1 MKKLL
6 WVLILLLLPLTA
18 LAEDAESRRDGA
30 FFYQIADG
38 EAILTGCDWDAMQA
52 DSLYMFAE
60 PPVSLEIPAT
70 LGGYPVTSIG
80 GGVFCS
86 LDGCPVDAPFEVV
99 LPEGLRTLD
108 AYTFTECF
116 YATKITL
123 PASLEI
129 IPEGCFDRVPA
140 EIDFPNGNPR
150 YSCENGFLI
159 NNTTQ
164 TLLYTA
170 PSSHG
175 IALPA
180 VRRLG
185 DWSLSNYYLWYD
197 DYDPVL
203 PDTLESVGSYVFYD
217 CGVTRVTFPDGITEL
232 SPFTFSCTALQEV
245 HLPASL
251 REIPDYC
258 FWDCHLTALTI
269 PDGVTRIGAH
279 AVDWFTGEIIGAVT
293 LPASVEFVGYRAF
306 PDECDVTALNPQ
318 VHFETATEY
327 AERIPEYD
335 WYGDEAAD
343 VLYSDGLFDYEL
355 SSRGAVLLDCSR
367 FLNQPEV
374 PDVLEIPAELGGYP
388 VTSIGGWVF
397 CSLDG
402 CPLDAPFEIVLPEG
416 LRALDAD
423 TFSDC
428 FYAANVTLPASLE
441 IIPEGCFGRIPAEI
455 DFPNGNPRYSCENGF
470 LIDNTTQTLLYT
482 APSSHGTALPAVRRL
497 GDWSLANWLWY
508 DDDDPV
514 LPDTLESVGSHIFYD
529 CCVTRVT
536 FPDGVTEL
544 SPYTFH
550 STDLQEVHLPAS
562 LREIP
567 DFCFWNCQLTA
578 LTIPD
583 GVTHIGAQAFNGFTG
598 EIIQAVT
605 LPASVEFVGYRAFP
619 DECDVTALNPQ
630 VHFETATEYAER
642 IPEYDWYGDEAADV
656 LYSDGLFDYELSS
669 RGAVLLDCSRF
680 FNQPEVPDV
689 LEIPSELGGTP
700 VVAIAANALNTSES
714 CADSLL
720 FGIVLPEGVQR
731 VEADAFQCCHA
742 ATQISFPS
750 TLTMLAEGSFFHV
763 YAEIDFPNGNPRYS
777 CENGFLIDRDTQT
790 LLYAAPSSQGQP
802 IPAVRR
808 LGDSALDNW
817 KPAGNE
823 IRLPDTLESI
833 GPYALD
839 GQYTGD
845 FSPLAALILPDGV
858 RELSDCSIYGCWEIQ
873 LLRFPATLTEIPA
886 YCVANCGLGA
896 VEIPEGVTRIGE
908 FAFYYYDWEQT
919 ELSAVTLPASV
930 EFVGFRAFPD
940 ECEITALNP
949 DTHFETEEEI
959 NQRNPDWAYR
969 IP

>member
-18 LAEDAESRRDGA
+18 WAEDAEIHRDGA

-70 LGGYPVTSIG
+70 LGGYPVTAIG
-80 GGVFCS
+80 GWLFSS
-86 LDGCPVDAPFEVV
+86 LDVCPVDAPFEVV
-99 LPEGLRTLD
+99 FPEGLRALD
-108 AYTFTECF
+108 ADTFAECF
-116 YATKITL
+116 YAVKVTL
-123 PASLEI
+123 PATLEI
-129 IPEGCFDRVPA
+129 IPEGCFDQISA
-140 EIDFPNGNPR
+140 EIEFPNGNPR

-159 NNTTQ
+159 DNTTQ

-175 IALPA
+175 NPLPA

-185 DWSLSNYYLWYD
+185 DCSLMNWLWD
-197 DYDPVL
+197 DDDDPVL
-203 PDTLESVGSYVFYD
+203 PDTLESVGSYIFYD

-232 SPFTFSCTALQEV
+232 SPYTFYCTDLQEV

-258 FWDCHLTALTI
+258 FWNCQLIALTI

-318 VHFETATEY
+318 VHFETVAEY
-327 AERIPEYD
+327 A
-335 WYGDEAAD
+335 
-343 VLYSDGLFDYEL
+343 LYSDGLFDYEL
-355 SSRGAVLLDCSR
+355 SSRGAVLL
-367 FLNQPEV
+367 
-374 PDVLEIPAELGGYP
+374 G
-388 VTSIGGWVF
+388 
-397 CSLDG
+397 
-402 CPLDAPFEIVLPEG
+402 
-416 LRALDAD
+416 
-423 TFSDC
+423 
-428 FYAANVTLPASLE
+428 
-441 IIPEGCFGRIPAEI
+441 
-455 DFPNGNPRYSCENGF
+455 
-470 LIDNTTQTLLYT
+470 
-482 APSSHGTALPAVRRL
+482 
-497 GDWSLANWLWY
+497 
-508 DDDDPV
+508 
-514 LPDTLESVGSHIFYD
+514 
-529 CCVTRVT
+529 
-536 FPDGVTEL
+536 
-544 SPYTFH
+544 
-550 STDLQEVHLPAS
+550 
-562 LREIP
+562 
-567 DFCFWNCQLTA
+567 
-578 LTIPD
+578 
-583 GVTHIGAQAFNGFTG
+583 
-598 EIIQAVT
+598 
-605 LPASVEFVGYRAFP
+605 
-619 DECDVTALNPQ
+619 
-630 VHFETATEYAER
+630 
-642 IPEYDWYGDEAADV
+642 
-656 LYSDGLFDYELSS
+656 
-669 RGAVLLDCSRF
+669 CSRF

-689 LEIPSELGGTP
+689 LEIPAKLGGYP
-700 VVAIAANALNTSES
+700 VVGLGAYALCTYDF
-714 CADSLL
+714 ADVRDFSI
-720 FGIVLPEGVQR
+720 IVPEGVR
-731 VEADAFQCCHA
+731 FMTSDAFLCCHA
-742 ATQISFPS
+742 ATRISFPS
-750 TLTMLAEGSFFHV
+750 TLDDLPENSFYQV
-763 YAEIDFPNGNPRYS
+763 SAEIDFPNGNPRYS

-833 GPYALD
+833 GPYALY
-839 GQYTGD
+839 GQYTDD
-845 FSPLAALILPDGV
+845 FSPLAALILPDGI
-858 RELSDCSIYGCWEIQ
+858 RELSECSIYAGREIQ

>member
-80 GGVFCS
+80 GWVFCS

-99 LPEGLRTLD
+99 LPEGLRALD
-108 AYTFTECF
+108 ADTFADCF
-116 YATKITL
+116 YAANVTL
-123 PASLEI
+123 PATLEI
-129 IPEGCFDRVPA
+129 IPEDCFDRISA

-159 NNTTQ
+159 DNTTQ

-175 IALPA
+175 NPLPA

-185 DWSLSNYYLWYD
+185 DCSLANWLWD
-197 DYDPVL
+197 DDDDPVL
-203 PDTLESVGSYVFYD
+203 PDTLESVGSYIFYD

-232 SPFTFSCTALQEV
+232 SPYTFYCTDLQEV

-258 FWDCHLTALTI
+258 FWNCQLIALTI

-335 WYGDEAAD
+335 WYGGEAAD

-355 SSRGAVLLDCSR
+355 SSRGAVLLGCSR

-388 VTSIGGWVF
+388 VVGLGAYALCTYDFAGGRDFSI
-397 CSLDG
+397 
-402 CPLDAPFEIVLPEG
+402 IV
-416 LRALDAD
+416 
-423 TFSDC
+423 
-428 FYAANVTLPASLE
+428 
-441 IIPEGCFGRIPAEI
+441 
-455 DFPNGNPRYSCENGF
+455 
-470 LIDNTTQTLLYT
+470 
-482 APSSHGTALPAVRRL
+482 
-497 GDWSLANWLWY
+497 
-508 DDDDPV
+508 
-514 LPDTLESVGSHIFYD
+514 
-529 CCVTRVT
+529 
-536 FPDGVTEL
+536 
-544 SPYTFH
+544 
-550 STDLQEVHLPAS
+550 
-562 LREIP
+562 
-567 DFCFWNCQLTA
+567 
-578 LTIPD
+578 
-583 GVTHIGAQAFNGFTG
+583 
-598 EIIQAVT
+598 
-605 LPASVEFVGYRAFP
+605 
-619 DECDVTALNPQ
+619 
-630 VHFETATEYAER
+630 
-642 IPEYDWYGDEAADV
+642 
-656 LYSDGLFDYELSS
+656 
-669 RGAVLLDCSRF
+669 
-680 FNQPEVPDV
+680 
-689 LEIPSELGGTP
+689 
-700 VVAIAANALNTSES
+700 
-714 CADSLL
+714 
-720 FGIVLPEGVQR
+720 PEGVR
-731 VEADAFQCCHA
+731 FMTSDAFLCCHA
-742 ATQISFPS
+742 ATRISFPS
-750 TLTMLAEGSFFHV
+750 TLDDLPESSFYHV
-763 YAEIDFPNGNPRYS
+763 SAEIDFPNGNPRYS

-833 GPYALD
+833 VPYALD

-930 EFVGFRAFPD
+930 EFVAFRAFPD

>member
-38 EAILTGCDWDAMQA
+38 EAVLTGCDWDAMQA

-70 LGGYPVTSIG
+70 LGGYPVTAIG
-80 GGVFCS
+80 GWLFSS

-99 LPEGLRTLD
+99 LPEGLRALD
-108 AYTFTECF
+108 ADAFADCF
-116 YATKITL
+116 YAANVTL
-123 PASLEI
+123 PATLEI
-129 IPEGCFDRVPA
+129 IPEDCFDRISA
-140 EIDFPNGNPR
+140 EIEFPNGNPR

-159 NNTTQ
+159 DNTTQ

-175 IALPA
+175 NPLPA

-185 DWSLSNYYLWYD
+185 DCSLANWLWD
-197 DYDPVL
+197 DDDDPVL
-203 PDTLESVGSYVFYD
+203 PDTLESVGSYIFYD

-232 SPFTFSCTALQEV
+232 SPYTFYCTDLQEV

-258 FWDCHLTALTI
+258 FWNCQLIALTI

-318 VHFETATEY
+318 VHFETAAEY

-355 SSRGAVLLDCSR
+355 SSRGAVLLGCSR

-388 VTSIGGWVF
+388 VVGLGAYALCTYDFAGGRDFSI
-397 CSLDG
+397 
-402 CPLDAPFEIVLPEG
+402 IV
-416 LRALDAD
+416 
-423 TFSDC
+423 
-428 FYAANVTLPASLE
+428 
-441 IIPEGCFGRIPAEI
+441 
-455 DFPNGNPRYSCENGF
+455 
-470 LIDNTTQTLLYT
+470 
-482 APSSHGTALPAVRRL
+482 
-497 GDWSLANWLWY
+497 
-508 DDDDPV
+508 
-514 LPDTLESVGSHIFYD
+514 
-529 CCVTRVT
+529 
-536 FPDGVTEL
+536 
-544 SPYTFH
+544 
-550 STDLQEVHLPAS
+550 
-562 LREIP
+562 
-567 DFCFWNCQLTA
+567 
-578 LTIPD
+578 
-583 GVTHIGAQAFNGFTG
+583 
-598 EIIQAVT
+598 
-605 LPASVEFVGYRAFP
+605 
-619 DECDVTALNPQ
+619 
-630 VHFETATEYAER
+630 
-642 IPEYDWYGDEAADV
+642 
-656 LYSDGLFDYELSS
+656 
-669 RGAVLLDCSRF
+669 
-680 FNQPEVPDV
+680 
-689 LEIPSELGGTP
+689 
-700 VVAIAANALNTSES
+700 
-714 CADSLL
+714 
-720 FGIVLPEGVQR
+720 PEGVR
-731 VEADAFQCCHA
+731 FMTSDAFLCCHA
-742 ATQISFPS
+742 ATRISFPS
-750 TLTMLAEGSFFHV
+750 TLDDLPESSFYHV
-763 YAEIDFPNGNPRYS
+763 SAEIDFPNGNPRYS

>member
-80 GGVFCS
+80 G
-86 LDGCPVDAPFEVV
+86 
-99 LPEGLRTLD
+99 
-108 AYTFTECF
+108 
-116 YATKITL
+116 
-123 PASLEI
+123 
-129 IPEGCFDRVPA
+129 
-140 EIDFPNGNPR
+140 
-150 YSCENGFLI
+150 
-159 NNTTQ
+159 
-164 TLLYTA
+164 
-170 PSSHG
+170 
-175 IALPA
+175 
-180 VRRLG
+180 
-185 DWSLSNYYLWYD
+185 
-197 DYDPVL
+197 
-203 PDTLESVGSYVFYD
+203 
-217 CGVTRVTFPDGITEL
+217 
-232 SPFTFSCTALQEV
+232 
-245 HLPASL
+245 
-251 REIPDYC
+251 
-258 FWDCHLTALTI
+258 
-269 PDGVTRIGAH
+269 
-279 AVDWFTGEIIGAVT
+279 
-293 LPASVEFVGYRAF
+293 
-306 PDECDVTALNPQ
+306 
-318 VHFETATEY
+318 
-327 AERIPEYD
+327 
-335 WYGDEAAD
+335 
-343 VLYSDGLFDYEL
+343 
-355 SSRGAVLLDCSR
+355 
-367 FLNQPEV
+367 
-374 PDVLEIPAELGGYP
+374 
-388 VTSIGGWVF
+388 WVF

-402 CPLDAPFEIVLPEG
+402 CPLDAPFEVVLPEG

-470 LIDNTTQTLLYT
+470 LIDRDTQTLLYT
-482 APSSHGTALPAVRRL
+482 APSSHGIALPAVRRL

-514 LPDTLESVGSHIFYD
+514 LPDALESVGSYIFYD

-550 STDLQEVHLPAS
+550 CTDLQEVHLPAS

-630 VHFETATEYAER
+630 VHFETAAEYA
-642 IPEYDWYGDEAADV
+642 

-669 RGAVLLDCSRF
+669 RGAVLLGCSRF

-689 LEIPSELGGTP
+689 LEIPAKLGGYP
-700 VVAIAANALNTSES
+700 VVGLGAYALCTYDF
-714 CADSLL
+714 ADVRDFSI
-720 FGIVLPEGVQR
+720 IVPEGVR
-731 VEADAFQCCHA
+731 FMTSDAFLCCHD
-742 ATQISFPS
+742 ATRISFPS
-750 TLTMLAEGSFFHV
+750 TLDDLPEGSFYHV
-763 YAEIDFPNGNPRYS
+763 SAEIDFPNGNPRYS

-858 RELSDCSIYGCWEIQ
+858 RELSDCSIHGCWEIQ

-940 ECEITALNP
+940 ECDVTALNP
-949 DTHFETEEEI
+949 QVHFETAAEYAE
-959 NQRNPDWAYR
+959 R
-969 IP
+969 IPD

>member
-6 WVLILLLLPLTA
+6 WVLILLVLPLTA
-18 LAEDAESRRDGA
+18 LAEDAESHRDGA

-38 EAILTGCDWDAMQA
+38 EAVLTGCDWDAMQA

-80 GGVFCS
+80 GWVFCS
-86 LDGCPVDAPFEVV
+86 LDGSPVDAPFEVV
-99 LPEGLRTLD
+99 LPEGLRALD
-108 AYTFTECF
+108 ADAFADCY
-116 YATKITL
+116 YAAKVTL
-123 PASLEI
+123 PATLEI
-129 IPEGCFDRVPA
+129 IPEDCFDRISA

-159 NNTTQ
+159 DNTTQ

-175 IALPA
+175 NPLPA

-185 DWSLSNYYLWYD
+185 DCSLANWLWD
-197 DYDPVL
+197 DDDDPVL
-203 PDTLESVGSYVFYD
+203 PDTLESVGSYIFYD

-232 SPFTFSCTALQEV
+232 SPYTFYCTDLQEV

-258 FWDCHLTALTI
+258 FWNCQLIALTI

-335 WYGDEAAD
+335 WYGGEAAD
-343 VLYSDGLFDYEL
+343 VLYSDGLFDCEL
-355 SSRGAVLLDCSR
+355 SSRGAVLLGCSR

-374 PDVLEIPAELGGYP
+374 PDVLEIPAELGG
-388 VTSIGGWVF
+388 
-397 CSLDG
+397 
-402 CPLDAPFEIVLPEG
+402 
-416 LRALDAD
+416 
-423 TFSDC
+423 
-428 FYAANVTLPASLE
+428 
-441 IIPEGCFGRIPAEI
+441 
-455 DFPNGNPRYSCENGF
+455 
-470 LIDNTTQTLLYT
+470 
-482 APSSHGTALPAVRRL
+482 
-497 GDWSLANWLWY
+497 
-508 DDDDPV
+508 
-514 LPDTLESVGSHIFYD
+514 
-529 CCVTRVT
+529 
-536 FPDGVTEL
+536 
-544 SPYTFH
+544 
-550 STDLQEVHLPAS
+550 
-562 LREIP
+562 
-567 DFCFWNCQLTA
+567 
-578 LTIPD
+578 
-583 GVTHIGAQAFNGFTG
+583 
-598 EIIQAVT
+598 
-605 LPASVEFVGYRAFP
+605 
-619 DECDVTALNPQ
+619 
-630 VHFETATEYAER
+630 
-642 IPEYDWYGDEAADV
+642 
-656 LYSDGLFDYELSS
+656 
-669 RGAVLLDCSRF
+669 
-680 FNQPEVPDV
+680 
-689 LEIPSELGGTP
+689 TP

-714 CADSLL
+714 YADSLL

>member
-6 WVLILLLLPLTA
+6 WVLILLLLPLTV

-80 GGVFCS
+80 GWVFCS
-86 LDGCPVDAPFEVV
+86 LDGSPVDAPFEVV
-99 LPEGLRTLD
+99 LPEGLRALD
-108 AYTFTECF
+108 ADTFADCF
-116 YATKITL
+116 YAANVTL
-123 PASLEI
+123 PATLEI
-129 IPEGCFDRVPA
+129 IPEDCFDRISA

-159 NNTTQ
+159 DNTTQ

-175 IALPA
+175 NPLPA

-185 DWSLSNYYLWYD
+185 DCSLANWLWD
-197 DYDPVL
+197 DDDDPVL
-203 PDTLESVGSYVFYD
+203 PDTLESVGSYIFYD

-232 SPFTFSCTALQEV
+232 SPYTFYCTDLQEV

-258 FWDCHLTALTI
+258 FWNCQLIALTI

-343 VLYSDGLFDYEL
+343 ALYSDGLFDYEL
-355 SSRGAVLLDCSR
+355 SSRGAVLLNCSR
-367 FLNQPEV
+367 FFNQSEV
-374 PDVLEIPAELGGYP
+374 PDVLEIPAKLGGYP
-388 VTSIGGWVF
+388 VVGLGAYALCTYDFAGGRDFSI
-397 CSLDG
+397 
-402 CPLDAPFEIVLPEG
+402 IV
-416 LRALDAD
+416 
-423 TFSDC
+423 
-428 FYAANVTLPASLE
+428 
-441 IIPEGCFGRIPAEI
+441 
-455 DFPNGNPRYSCENGF
+455 
-470 LIDNTTQTLLYT
+470 
-482 APSSHGTALPAVRRL
+482 
-497 GDWSLANWLWY
+497 
-508 DDDDPV
+508 
-514 LPDTLESVGSHIFYD
+514 
-529 CCVTRVT
+529 
-536 FPDGVTEL
+536 
-544 SPYTFH
+544 
-550 STDLQEVHLPAS
+550 
-562 LREIP
+562 
-567 DFCFWNCQLTA
+567 
-578 LTIPD
+578 
-583 GVTHIGAQAFNGFTG
+583 
-598 EIIQAVT
+598 
-605 LPASVEFVGYRAFP
+605 
-619 DECDVTALNPQ
+619 
-630 VHFETATEYAER
+630 
-642 IPEYDWYGDEAADV
+642 
-656 LYSDGLFDYELSS
+656 
-669 RGAVLLDCSRF
+669 
-680 FNQPEVPDV
+680 
-689 LEIPSELGGTP
+689 
-700 VVAIAANALNTSES
+700 
-714 CADSLL
+714 
-720 FGIVLPEGVQR
+720 PEGVR
-731 VEADAFQCCHA
+731 FMTSDAFLCCHA
-742 ATQISFPS
+742 ATRISFPS
-750 TLTMLAEGSFFHV
+750 TLDDLPESSFYHV
-763 YAEIDFPNGNPRYS
+763 SAEIDFPNGNPRYS

-808 LGDSALDNW
+808 LGASALDNW

>member
-6 WVLILLLLPLTA
+6 WVLILLVLPLTA
-18 LAEDAESRRDGA
+18 LAEDAESHRDGA

-38 EAILTGCDWDAMQA
+38 EAVLTGCDWDAMQA

-80 GGVFCS
+80 GWVFCS
-86 LDGCPVDAPFEVV
+86 LDGSPVDAPFEVV
-99 LPEGLRTLD
+99 LPEGLRALD
-108 AYTFTECF
+108 ADAFADCY
-116 YATKITL
+116 YAAKVTL
-123 PASLEI
+123 PATLEI
-129 IPEGCFDRVPA
+129 IPEDCFDRISA

-159 NNTTQ
+159 DNTTQ

-175 IALPA
+175 NPLPA

-185 DWSLSNYYLWYD
+185 DCSLANWLWD
-197 DYDPVL
+197 DDDDPVL
-203 PDTLESVGSYVFYD
+203 PDTLESVGSYIFYD

-232 SPFTFSCTALQEV
+232 SPYTFYCTDLQEV

-258 FWDCHLTALTI
+258 FWNCQLIALTI

-355 SSRGAVLLDCSR
+355 SSRGAVLLGCSR

-374 PDVLEIPAELGGYP
+374 PDVLEIPA
-388 VTSIGGWVF
+388 
-397 CSLDG
+397 
-402 CPLDAPFEIVLPEG
+402 
-416 LRALDAD
+416 
-423 TFSDC
+423 
-428 FYAANVTLPASLE
+428 
-441 IIPEGCFGRIPAEI
+441 
-455 DFPNGNPRYSCENGF
+455 
-470 LIDNTTQTLLYT
+470 
-482 APSSHGTALPAVRRL
+482 
-497 GDWSLANWLWY
+497 
-508 DDDDPV
+508 
-514 LPDTLESVGSHIFYD
+514 
-529 CCVTRVT
+529 
-536 FPDGVTEL
+536 
-544 SPYTFH
+544 
-550 STDLQEVHLPAS
+550 
-562 LREIP
+562 
-567 DFCFWNCQLTA
+567 
-578 LTIPD
+578 
-583 GVTHIGAQAFNGFTG
+583 
-598 EIIQAVT
+598 
-605 LPASVEFVGYRAFP
+605 
-619 DECDVTALNPQ
+619 
-630 VHFETATEYAER
+630 
-642 IPEYDWYGDEAADV
+642 
-656 LYSDGLFDYELSS
+656 
-669 RGAVLLDCSRF
+669 
-680 FNQPEVPDV
+680 
-689 LEIPSELGGTP
+689 ELGGTP

-886 YCVANCGLGA
+886 YCVANTGLGA

-908 FAFYYYDWEQT
+908 FAFYYYDAAQT

-930 EFVGFRAFPD
+930 TFVGYRAFPD
-940 ECEITALNP
+940 GCEITALNP

>member
-318 VHFETATEY
+318 VHFETAAEY
-327 AERIPEYD
+327 AESHPEYD
-335 WYGDEAAD
+335 WDSDEAAD

-355 SSRGAVLLDCSR
+355 SSRGAVLLGCSR
-367 FLNQPEV
+367 FFNQPEV
-374 PDVLEIPAELGGYP
+374 PDVLEIPATLGGYP
-388 VTSIGGWVF
+388 VTAIGGWLF
-397 CSLDG
+397 SSLDV
-402 CPLDAPFEIVLPEG
+402 CPVDAPFEVVFPEG

-423 TFSDC
+423 TFAEC
-428 FYAANVTLPASLE
+428 FYAVKVTLPATLE
-441 IIPEGCFGRIPAEI
+441 IIPEGCFDQISAEI
-455 DFPNGNPRYSCENGF
+455 EFPNGNPRYSCENGF

-482 APSSHGTALPAVRRL
+482 APSSHGNPLPAVRRL
-497 GDWSLANWLWY
+497 GDCSLMNWLWD

-514 LPDTLESVGSHIFYD
+514 LPDTLESVGSYIFYD
-529 CCVTRVT
+529 CGVTRVT
-536 FPDGVTEL
+536 FPDGITEL
-544 SPYTFH
+544 SPYTFYC
-550 STDLQEVHLPAS
+550 TDLQEVHLPAS

-567 DFCFWNCQLTA
+567 DYCFWNCQLIA

-583 GVTHIGAQAFNGFTG
+583 GVTRIGAHAVDWFTG
-598 EIIQAVT
+598 EIIGAVT

-630 VHFETATEYAER
+630 VHFETAAEYAER
-642 IPEYDWYGDEAADV
+642 IPEYDWYGDEAADA

-669 RGAVLLDCSRF
+669 RGAVLLGCSRF

-689 LEIPSELGGTP
+689 LEIPAELGGTP

>member
-18 LAEDAESRRDGA
+18 LAEDAEIHRDGA

-38 EAILTGCDWDAMQA
+38 EATLTGCDWDAMQA

-60 PPVSLEIPAT
+60 PQVSLEIPAT

-80 GGVFCS
+80 GWVFCS
-86 LDGCPVDAPFEVV
+86 LDGCPLDAPFELV
-99 LPEGLRTLD
+99 LPEGLRALD
-108 AYTFTECF
+108 ADAFADCY
-116 YATKITL
+116 YAAKVTL
-123 PASLEI
+123 PATLEI
-129 IPEGCFDRVPA
+129 IPEGCFDRIEA

-159 NNTTQ
+159 DNTAQ

-175 IALPA
+175 TALPA

-185 DWSLSNYYLWYD
+185 DGSLLNWLWYD
-197 DYDPVL
+197 DDDPVL
-203 PDTLESVGSYVFYD
+203 PDTLESVGSYIFYD

-232 SPFTFSCTALQEV
+232 SPYTFYCTDLQEV

-258 FWDCHLTALTI
+258 FWNCQLTALTI

-279 AVDWFTGEIIGAVT
+279 AIDWFTGEIIGAVT

-318 VHFETATEY
+318 VHFETAAEY

-343 VLYSDGLFDYEL
+343 ALYSDGLFDYEL

-367 FLNQPEV
+367 FFNQPEV
-374 PDVLEIPAELGGYP
+374 PDVLEIPATLGGYP
-388 VTSIGGWVF
+388 VTAIGGWVF
-397 CSLDG
+397 SSLDG
-402 CPLDAPFEIVLPEG
+402 CPLDAPFEVVLPEG

-423 TFSDC
+423 TFAEC
-428 FYAANVTLPASLE
+428 FYAANVTLPATLE

-514 LPDTLESVGSHIFYD
+514 LPDTLESVGSHIFYG

-567 DFCFWNCQLTA
+567 DYCFWNCQLTA

-583 GVTHIGAQAFNGFTG
+583 GVTRIGAHAFDGFTG
-598 EIIQAVT
+598 EIIGAVT

-630 VHFETATEYAER
+630 VHFETAAEYA
-642 IPEYDWYGDEAADV
+642 

-689 LEIPSELGGTP
+689 LEIPAKLGGYP
-700 VVAIAANALNTSES
+700 VVGLGAYALCTYDFAGERDFSI
-714 CADSLL
+714 
-720 FGIVLPEGVQR
+720 IVPEGVR
-731 VEADAFQCCHA
+731 FMTSDAFLCCHD
-742 ATQISFPS
+742 ATRISFPS
-750 TLTMLAEGSFFHV
+750 TLDDLPESSFYHV
-763 YAEIDFPNGNPRYS
+763 SAEIDFPNGNPRYS

>member
-18 LAEDAESRRDGA
+18 WAEDAEIHRDGA

-70 LGGYPVTSIG
+70 LGGYPVTAIG
-80 GGVFCS
+80 GWLFSS
-86 LDGCPVDAPFEVV
+86 LDVCPVDAPFEVV
-99 LPEGLRTLD
+99 FPEGLRALD
-108 AYTFTECF
+108 ADTFAECF
-116 YATKITL
+116 YAVKVTL
-123 PASLEI
+123 PATLEI
-129 IPEGCFDRVPA
+129 IPEGCFDQISA
-140 EIDFPNGNPR
+140 EIEFPNGNPR

-159 NNTTQ
+159 DNTTQ

-175 IALPA
+175 NPLPA

-185 DWSLSNYYLWYD
+185 DCSLMNWLWD
-197 DYDPVL
+197 DDDDPVL
-203 PDTLESVGSYVFYD
+203 PDTLESVGSYIFYD

-232 SPFTFSCTALQEV
+232 SPYTFYCTDLQEV

-258 FWDCHLTALTI
+258 FWNCQLIALTI

-318 VHFETATEY
+318 VHFETAAEY

-355 SSRGAVLLDCSR
+355 SSRGAVLTDCDWDAMQADSLYM
-367 FLNQPEV
+367 F
-374 PDVLEIPAELGGYP
+374 AEPP
-388 VTSIGGWVF
+388 VS
-397 CSLDG
+397 
-402 CPLDAPFEIVLPEG
+402 
-416 LRALDAD
+416 
-423 TFSDC
+423 
-428 FYAANVTLPASLE
+428 
-441 IIPEGCFGRIPAEI
+441 
-455 DFPNGNPRYSCENGF
+455 
-470 LIDNTTQTLLYT
+470 
-482 APSSHGTALPAVRRL
+482 
-497 GDWSLANWLWY
+497 
-508 DDDDPV
+508 
-514 LPDTLESVGSHIFYD
+514 
-529 CCVTRVT
+529 
-536 FPDGVTEL
+536 
-544 SPYTFH
+544 
-550 STDLQEVHLPAS
+550 
-562 LREIP
+562 
-567 DFCFWNCQLTA
+567 
-578 LTIPD
+578 
-583 GVTHIGAQAFNGFTG
+583 
-598 EIIQAVT
+598 
-605 LPASVEFVGYRAFP
+605 
-619 DECDVTALNPQ
+619 
-630 VHFETATEYAER
+630 
-642 IPEYDWYGDEAADV
+642 
-656 LYSDGLFDYELSS
+656 
-669 RGAVLLDCSRF
+669 
-680 FNQPEVPDV
+680 

-731 VEADAFQCCHA
+731 VEADAFLCCHA
-742 ATQISFPS
+742 ATRISFPS
-750 TLTMLAEGSFFHV
+750 TLDDLPESSFYHV
-763 YAEIDFPNGNPRYS
+763 SAEIDFPNGNPRYS
-777 CENGFLIDRDTQT
+777 YENGFLIDRDTQT

-919 ELSAVTLPASV
+919 ELCAVTLPASV

>member
-6 WVLILLLLPLTA
+6 WVLILLLLPLTV
-18 LAEDAESRRDGA
+18 LAEDAESHRDGA

-80 GGVFCS
+80 GWVFCS
-86 LDGCPVDAPFEVV
+86 LDGSPVDAPFEVV
-99 LPEGLRTLD
+99 LPEGLRALD
-108 AYTFTECF
+108 ADTFSDCF
-116 YATKITL
+116 YAANVTL
-123 PASLEI
+123 PATLEI
-129 IPEGCFDRVPA
+129 IPEDCFDRISA

-159 NNTTQ
+159 DNTTQ

-175 IALPA
+175 NPLPA

-185 DWSLSNYYLWYD
+185 DCSLLNWLWD
-197 DYDPVL
+197 DDDDPVL
-203 PDTLESVGSYVFYD
+203 PDTLESVGSCIFYD

-232 SPFTFSCTALQEV
+232 SPYTFYCTDLQEV

-258 FWDCHLTALTI
+258 FWNCQLIALTI

-343 VLYSDGLFDYEL
+343 ALYSDGLFDYEL
-355 SSRGAVLLDCSR
+355 SSRGAVLLNCSR
-367 FLNQPEV
+367 FFNQSEV
-374 PDVLEIPAELGGYP
+374 PDVLEIPAKLGGYP
-388 VTSIGGWVF
+388 VVGLGAYALCTYDFAGGRDFSI
-397 CSLDG
+397 
-402 CPLDAPFEIVLPEG
+402 IV
-416 LRALDAD
+416 
-423 TFSDC
+423 
-428 FYAANVTLPASLE
+428 
-441 IIPEGCFGRIPAEI
+441 
-455 DFPNGNPRYSCENGF
+455 
-470 LIDNTTQTLLYT
+470 
-482 APSSHGTALPAVRRL
+482 
-497 GDWSLANWLWY
+497 
-508 DDDDPV
+508 
-514 LPDTLESVGSHIFYD
+514 
-529 CCVTRVT
+529 
-536 FPDGVTEL
+536 
-544 SPYTFH
+544 
-550 STDLQEVHLPAS
+550 
-562 LREIP
+562 
-567 DFCFWNCQLTA
+567 
-578 LTIPD
+578 
-583 GVTHIGAQAFNGFTG
+583 
-598 EIIQAVT
+598 
-605 LPASVEFVGYRAFP
+605 
-619 DECDVTALNPQ
+619 
-630 VHFETATEYAER
+630 
-642 IPEYDWYGDEAADV
+642 
-656 LYSDGLFDYELSS
+656 
-669 RGAVLLDCSRF
+669 
-680 FNQPEVPDV
+680 
-689 LEIPSELGGTP
+689 
-700 VVAIAANALNTSES
+700 
-714 CADSLL
+714 
-720 FGIVLPEGVQR
+720 PEGVR
-731 VEADAFQCCHA
+731 FMTSDAFLCCHA
-742 ATQISFPS
+742 ATRISFPS
-750 TLTMLAEGSFFHV
+750 TLDDLPESSFYHV
-763 YAEIDFPNGNPRYS
+763 SAEIDFPNGNPRYS

-808 LGDSALDNW
+808 LGASALDNW

>member
-80 GGVFCS
+80 GWVFCS

-99 LPEGLRTLD
+99 LPEGLRALD
-108 AYTFTECF
+108 ADAFADCY
-116 YATKITL
+116 YAAKVTL
-123 PASLEI
+123 PATLEI
-129 IPEGCFDRVPA
+129 IPEDCFDRISA

-159 NNTTQ
+159 DNTTQ

-175 IALPA
+175 NPLPA

-185 DWSLSNYYLWYD
+185 DCSLMNWLWD
-197 DYDPVL
+197 DDDDPVL
-203 PDTLESVGSYVFYD
+203 PDTLESVGSYIFYD

-232 SPFTFSCTALQEV
+232 SPYTFYCTDLQEV

-258 FWDCHLTALTI
+258 FWNCQLIALTI

-335 WYGDEAAD
+335 WYGGEAAD

-355 SSRGAVLLDCSR
+355 SSRGAVLLGCSR

-388 VTSIGGWVF
+388 VVGLGAYALCTYDFAGGRDFSI
-397 CSLDG
+397 
-402 CPLDAPFEIVLPEG
+402 IV
-416 LRALDAD
+416 
-423 TFSDC
+423 
-428 FYAANVTLPASLE
+428 
-441 IIPEGCFGRIPAEI
+441 
-455 DFPNGNPRYSCENGF
+455 
-470 LIDNTTQTLLYT
+470 
-482 APSSHGTALPAVRRL
+482 
-497 GDWSLANWLWY
+497 
-508 DDDDPV
+508 
-514 LPDTLESVGSHIFYD
+514 
-529 CCVTRVT
+529 
-536 FPDGVTEL
+536 
-544 SPYTFH
+544 
-550 STDLQEVHLPAS
+550 
-562 LREIP
+562 
-567 DFCFWNCQLTA
+567 
-578 LTIPD
+578 
-583 GVTHIGAQAFNGFTG
+583 
-598 EIIQAVT
+598 
-605 LPASVEFVGYRAFP
+605 
-619 DECDVTALNPQ
+619 
-630 VHFETATEYAER
+630 
-642 IPEYDWYGDEAADV
+642 
-656 LYSDGLFDYELSS
+656 
-669 RGAVLLDCSRF
+669 
-680 FNQPEVPDV
+680 
-689 LEIPSELGGTP
+689 
-700 VVAIAANALNTSES
+700 
-714 CADSLL
+714 
-720 FGIVLPEGVQR
+720 PEGVR
-731 VEADAFQCCHA
+731 FMTSDAFLCCHA
-742 ATQISFPS
+742 ATRISFPS
-750 TLTMLAEGSFFHV
+750 TLDDLPESSFYHV
-763 YAEIDFPNGNPRYS
+763 SAEIDFPNGNPRYS

-833 GPYALD
+833 VPYALD

>member
-6 WVLILLLLPLTA
+6 WVLILLLLPLSA
-18 LAEDAESRRDGA
+18 LAEDAESHRDGA

-258 FWDCHLTALTI
+258 FWDCQLTALTI

-279 AVDWFTGEIIGAVT
+279 AIDWFTDEIIGAVT

-318 VHFETATEY
+318 VHFETAAEY
-327 AERIPEYD
+327 
-335 WYGDEAAD
+335 
-343 VLYSDGLFDYEL
+343 S
-355 SSRGAVLLDCSR
+355 
-367 FLNQPEV
+367 
-374 PDVLEIPAELGGYP
+374 
-388 VTSIGGWVF
+388 
-397 CSLDG
+397 
-402 CPLDAPFEIVLPEG
+402 
-416 LRALDAD
+416 
-423 TFSDC
+423 
-428 FYAANVTLPASLE
+428 
-441 IIPEGCFGRIPAEI
+441 
-455 DFPNGNPRYSCENGF
+455 
-470 LIDNTTQTLLYT
+470 
-482 APSSHGTALPAVRRL
+482 
-497 GDWSLANWLWY
+497 
-508 DDDDPV
+508 
-514 LPDTLESVGSHIFYD
+514 
-529 CCVTRVT
+529 
-536 FPDGVTEL
+536 
-544 SPYTFH
+544 
-550 STDLQEVHLPAS
+550 
-562 LREIP
+562 
-567 DFCFWNCQLTA
+567 
-578 LTIPD
+578 
-583 GVTHIGAQAFNGFTG
+583 
-598 EIIQAVT
+598 
-605 LPASVEFVGYRAFP
+605 
-619 DECDVTALNPQ
+619 
-630 VHFETATEYAER
+630 
-642 IPEYDWYGDEAADV
+642 

-689 LEIPSELGGTP
+689 LEIPAKLGGYP
-700 VVAIAANALNTSES
+700 VVGLGAYALCTYDFSNGRDFSI
-714 CADSLL
+714 
-720 FGIVLPEGVQR
+720 IVPEGVR
-731 VEADAFQCCHA
+731 FVTSDAFLCCYA
-742 ATQISFPS
+742 ATRISFPS
-750 TLTMLAEGSFFHV
+750 TLDDLPENSFYHV
-763 YAEIDFPNGNPRYS
+763 SAEIDFPNGNPRYS

-919 ELSAVTLPASV
+919 ELCAVTLPASV

>member
-6 WVLILLLLPLTA
+6 WVLILLLLPLTV

-60 PPVSLEIPAT
+60 PSVSLEIPAT

-80 GGVFCS
+80 GWVFCS
-86 LDGCPVDAPFEVV
+86 LDGSPVDAPFEVV
-99 LPEGLRTLD
+99 LPEGLRALD
-108 AYTFTECF
+108 ADTFSDCF
-116 YATKITL
+116 YAANVTL
-123 PASLEI
+123 PATLEI
-129 IPEGCFDRVPA
+129 IPEDCFDRISA

-159 NNTTQ
+159 DNTTQ

-175 IALPA
+175 NPLPA

-185 DWSLSNYYLWYD
+185 DCSLLNWLWD
-197 DYDPVL
+197 DDDDPVL
-203 PDTLESVGSYVFYD
+203 PDTLESVGSCIFYD

-232 SPFTFSCTALQEV
+232 SPYTFYCTDLQEV

-258 FWDCHLTALTI
+258 FWNCQLIALTI

-335 WYGDEAAD
+335 WYGGEAAD

-355 SSRGAVLLDCSR
+355 SSRGAVLLGCSR

-388 VTSIGGWVF
+388 VVGLGAYALCTYDFAGGRDFSI
-397 CSLDG
+397 
-402 CPLDAPFEIVLPEG
+402 IV
-416 LRALDAD
+416 
-423 TFSDC
+423 
-428 FYAANVTLPASLE
+428 
-441 IIPEGCFGRIPAEI
+441 
-455 DFPNGNPRYSCENGF
+455 
-470 LIDNTTQTLLYT
+470 
-482 APSSHGTALPAVRRL
+482 
-497 GDWSLANWLWY
+497 
-508 DDDDPV
+508 
-514 LPDTLESVGSHIFYD
+514 
-529 CCVTRVT
+529 
-536 FPDGVTEL
+536 
-544 SPYTFH
+544 
-550 STDLQEVHLPAS
+550 
-562 LREIP
+562 
-567 DFCFWNCQLTA
+567 
-578 LTIPD
+578 
-583 GVTHIGAQAFNGFTG
+583 
-598 EIIQAVT
+598 
-605 LPASVEFVGYRAFP
+605 
-619 DECDVTALNPQ
+619 
-630 VHFETATEYAER
+630 
-642 IPEYDWYGDEAADV
+642 
-656 LYSDGLFDYELSS
+656 
-669 RGAVLLDCSRF
+669 
-680 FNQPEVPDV
+680 
-689 LEIPSELGGTP
+689 
-700 VVAIAANALNTSES
+700 
-714 CADSLL
+714 
-720 FGIVLPEGVQR
+720 PEGVR
-731 VEADAFQCCHA
+731 FMTSDAFLCCHA
-742 ATQISFPS
+742 ATRISFPS
-750 TLTMLAEGSFFHV
+750 TLDDLPESSFYHV
-763 YAEIDFPNGNPRYS
+763 SAEIDFPNGNPRYS

-833 GPYALD
+833 VPYALD

>member
-38 EAILTGCDWDAMQA
+38 EAVLTGCDWDAMQA

-70 LGGYPVTSIG
+70 LGGYPVTAIG
-80 GGVFCS
+80 GWLFSS
-86 LDGCPVDAPFEVV
+86 LDVCPVDVPFEVV
-99 LPEGLRTLD
+99 LPEGLRALD
-108 AYTFTECF
+108 ADTFAECF
-116 YATKITL
+116 YAVKVTL
-123 PASLEI
+123 PATLEI
-129 IPEGCFDRVPA
+129 IPEGCFNLIEA
-140 EIDFPNGNPR
+140 EIDFPNSNPR

-159 NNTTQ
+159 DRDTQ

-175 IALPA
+175 NPLPA

-185 DWSLSNYYLWYD
+185 DCSLMNWLWD
-197 DYDPVL
+197 DDDDPVL
-203 PDTLESVGSYVFYD
+203 PDTLESVGSYIFYD

-232 SPFTFSCTALQEV
+232 SPYTFYCTDLQEV

-258 FWDCHLTALTI
+258 FWNCQLIALTI
-269 PDGVTRIGAH
+269 PEGVTRIGAH

-335 WYGDEAAD
+335 WYGGEAAD

-355 SSRGAVLLDCSR
+355 SSRGAVLLGCSR

-374 PDVLEIPAELGGYP
+374 PDVLEIPA
-388 VTSIGGWVF
+388 
-397 CSLDG
+397 
-402 CPLDAPFEIVLPEG
+402 
-416 LRALDAD
+416 
-423 TFSDC
+423 
-428 FYAANVTLPASLE
+428 
-441 IIPEGCFGRIPAEI
+441 
-455 DFPNGNPRYSCENGF
+455 
-470 LIDNTTQTLLYT
+470 
-482 APSSHGTALPAVRRL
+482 
-497 GDWSLANWLWY
+497 
-508 DDDDPV
+508 
-514 LPDTLESVGSHIFYD
+514 
-529 CCVTRVT
+529 
-536 FPDGVTEL
+536 
-544 SPYTFH
+544 
-550 STDLQEVHLPAS
+550 
-562 LREIP
+562 
-567 DFCFWNCQLTA
+567 
-578 LTIPD
+578 
-583 GVTHIGAQAFNGFTG
+583 
-598 EIIQAVT
+598 
-605 LPASVEFVGYRAFP
+605 
-619 DECDVTALNPQ
+619 
-630 VHFETATEYAER
+630 
-642 IPEYDWYGDEAADV
+642 
-656 LYSDGLFDYELSS
+656 
-669 RGAVLLDCSRF
+669 
-680 FNQPEVPDV
+680 
-689 LEIPSELGGTP
+689 ELGGTP

>member
-6 WVLILLLLPLTA
+6 WVLILLLLPLTV

-80 GGVFCS
+80 GWVFCS
-86 LDGCPVDAPFEVV
+86 LDGSPVDAPFEVV
-99 LPEGLRTLD
+99 LPEGLRALD
-108 AYTFTECF
+108 ADAFADCY
-116 YATKITL
+116 YAAKVTL
-123 PASLEI
+123 PATLEI
-129 IPEGCFDRVPA
+129 IPEDCFDRISA

-159 NNTTQ
+159 DNTTQ

-175 IALPA
+175 NPLPA

-185 DWSLSNYYLWYD
+185 DCSLANWLWD
-197 DYDPVL
+197 DDDDPVL
-203 PDTLESVGSYVFYD
+203 PDTLESVGSYIFYD

-232 SPFTFSCTALQEV
+232 SPYTFYCTDLQEV

-258 FWDCHLTALTI
+258 FWNCQLTALTI

-343 VLYSDGLFDYEL
+343 ALYSDGLFDYEL
-355 SSRGAVLLDCSR
+355 SSRGAVLLGCSR

-374 PDVLEIPAELGGYP
+374 PDVLEIPATLGGYP
-388 VTSIGGWVF
+388 VVGLGAYALCTYDFAGGRDFSI
-397 CSLDG
+397 
-402 CPLDAPFEIVLPEG
+402 IV
-416 LRALDAD
+416 
-423 TFSDC
+423 
-428 FYAANVTLPASLE
+428 
-441 IIPEGCFGRIPAEI
+441 
-455 DFPNGNPRYSCENGF
+455 
-470 LIDNTTQTLLYT
+470 
-482 APSSHGTALPAVRRL
+482 
-497 GDWSLANWLWY
+497 
-508 DDDDPV
+508 
-514 LPDTLESVGSHIFYD
+514 
-529 CCVTRVT
+529 
-536 FPDGVTEL
+536 
-544 SPYTFH
+544 
-550 STDLQEVHLPAS
+550 
-562 LREIP
+562 
-567 DFCFWNCQLTA
+567 
-578 LTIPD
+578 
-583 GVTHIGAQAFNGFTG
+583 
-598 EIIQAVT
+598 
-605 LPASVEFVGYRAFP
+605 
-619 DECDVTALNPQ
+619 
-630 VHFETATEYAER
+630 
-642 IPEYDWYGDEAADV
+642 
-656 LYSDGLFDYELSS
+656 
-669 RGAVLLDCSRF
+669 
-680 FNQPEVPDV
+680 
-689 LEIPSELGGTP
+689 
-700 VVAIAANALNTSES
+700 
-714 CADSLL
+714 
-720 FGIVLPEGVQR
+720 PEGVR
-731 VEADAFQCCHA
+731 FMTSDAFLCCHA
-742 ATQISFPS
+742 ATRISFPS
-750 TLTMLAEGSFFHV
+750 TLDDLPESSFYHV
-763 YAEIDFPNGNPRYS
+763 SAEIDFPNGNPRYS

>member
-18 LAEDAESRRDGA
+18 LAEDAESHRDGA

-86 LDGCPVDAPFEVV
+86 LDGSPVDSPFEVV
-99 LPEGLRTLD
+99 LPEGLRALD
-108 AYTFTECF
+108 ADTFADCY
-116 YATKITL
+116 YAAKVTL
-123 PASLEI
+123 PATLEI
-129 IPEGCFDRVPA
+129 IPEDCFDRISA

-159 NNTTQ
+159 DNTTQ

-175 IALPA
+175 NPLPA

-185 DWSLSNYYLWYD
+185 DCSLANWLWD
-197 DYDPVL
+197 DDDDPVL
-203 PDTLESVGSYVFYD
+203 PDTLESVGSYIFYD

-232 SPFTFSCTALQEV
+232 SPYTFYCTDLQEV

-258 FWDCHLTALTI
+258 FWNCQLIALTI

-335 WYGDEAAD
+335 WYGGEAAD

-355 SSRGAVLLDCSR
+355 SSRGAVLLGCSR

-388 VTSIGGWVF
+388 VVGLGAYALCTYDFAGGRDFSI
-397 CSLDG
+397 
-402 CPLDAPFEIVLPEG
+402 IV
-416 LRALDAD
+416 
-423 TFSDC
+423 
-428 FYAANVTLPASLE
+428 
-441 IIPEGCFGRIPAEI
+441 
-455 DFPNGNPRYSCENGF
+455 
-470 LIDNTTQTLLYT
+470 
-482 APSSHGTALPAVRRL
+482 
-497 GDWSLANWLWY
+497 
-508 DDDDPV
+508 
-514 LPDTLESVGSHIFYD
+514 
-529 CCVTRVT
+529 
-536 FPDGVTEL
+536 
-544 SPYTFH
+544 
-550 STDLQEVHLPAS
+550 
-562 LREIP
+562 
-567 DFCFWNCQLTA
+567 
-578 LTIPD
+578 
-583 GVTHIGAQAFNGFTG
+583 
-598 EIIQAVT
+598 
-605 LPASVEFVGYRAFP
+605 
-619 DECDVTALNPQ
+619 
-630 VHFETATEYAER
+630 
-642 IPEYDWYGDEAADV
+642 
-656 LYSDGLFDYELSS
+656 
-669 RGAVLLDCSRF
+669 
-680 FNQPEVPDV
+680 
-689 LEIPSELGGTP
+689 
-700 VVAIAANALNTSES
+700 
-714 CADSLL
+714 
-720 FGIVLPEGVQR
+720 PEGVR
-731 VEADAFQCCHA
+731 FMTSDAFLCCHA
-742 ATQISFPS
+742 ATRISFPS
-750 TLTMLAEGSFFHV
+750 TLDDLPESSFYHV
-763 YAEIDFPNGNPRYS
+763 SAEIDFPNGNPRYS

-833 GPYALD
+833 VPYALD

>member
-6 WVLILLLLPLTA
+6 WVLILLLLPLTV
-18 LAEDAESRRDGA
+18 LAEDAESHRDGA

-38 EAILTGCDWDAMQA
+38 EAVLTGCDWDAMQA

-80 GGVFCS
+80 GWVFCS
-86 LDGCPVDAPFEVV
+86 LDGSPVDAPFEVV
-99 LPEGLRTLD
+99 LPEGLRALD
-108 AYTFTECF
+108 ADAFADCY
-116 YATKITL
+116 YAAKVTL
-123 PASLEI
+123 PATLEI
-129 IPEGCFDRVPA
+129 IPEDCFDRISA

-159 NNTTQ
+159 DNTTQ

-175 IALPA
+175 NPLPA

-185 DWSLSNYYLWYD
+185 DCSLMNWLWD
-197 DYDPVL
+197 DDDDPVL
-203 PDTLESVGSYVFYD
+203 PDTLESVGSYIFYD

-232 SPFTFSCTALQEV
+232 SPYTFYCTDLQEV

-258 FWDCHLTALTI
+258 FWNCQLIALTI

-335 WYGDEAAD
+335 WYGGEAAD

-355 SSRGAVLLDCSR
+355 SSRGAVLLGCSR

-388 VTSIGGWVF
+388 VVGLGAYALCTYDFAGGRDFSI
-397 CSLDG
+397 
-402 CPLDAPFEIVLPEG
+402 IV
-416 LRALDAD
+416 
-423 TFSDC
+423 
-428 FYAANVTLPASLE
+428 
-441 IIPEGCFGRIPAEI
+441 
-455 DFPNGNPRYSCENGF
+455 
-470 LIDNTTQTLLYT
+470 
-482 APSSHGTALPAVRRL
+482 
-497 GDWSLANWLWY
+497 
-508 DDDDPV
+508 
-514 LPDTLESVGSHIFYD
+514 
-529 CCVTRVT
+529 
-536 FPDGVTEL
+536 
-544 SPYTFH
+544 
-550 STDLQEVHLPAS
+550 
-562 LREIP
+562 
-567 DFCFWNCQLTA
+567 
-578 LTIPD
+578 
-583 GVTHIGAQAFNGFTG
+583 
-598 EIIQAVT
+598 
-605 LPASVEFVGYRAFP
+605 
-619 DECDVTALNPQ
+619 
-630 VHFETATEYAER
+630 
-642 IPEYDWYGDEAADV
+642 
-656 LYSDGLFDYELSS
+656 
-669 RGAVLLDCSRF
+669 
-680 FNQPEVPDV
+680 
-689 LEIPSELGGTP
+689 
-700 VVAIAANALNTSES
+700 
-714 CADSLL
+714 
-720 FGIVLPEGVQR
+720 PEGVR
-731 VEADAFQCCHA
+731 FMTSDAFLCCHA
-742 ATQISFPS
+742 ATRISFPS
-750 TLTMLAEGSFFHV
+750 TLDDLPESSFYHV
-763 YAEIDFPNGNPRYS
+763 SAEIDFPNGNPRYS

-873 LLRFPATLTEIPA
+873 LLRFSATLTEIPA

-908 FAFYYYDWEQT
+908 FAFYYYDWEQA

>member
-30 FFYQIADG
+30 FFYQIVDG

-80 GGVFCS
+80 GWVFCS

-99 LPEGLRTLD
+99 LPEGLRALD
-108 AYTFTECF
+108 ADTFADCF
-116 YATKITL
+116 YAANVTL
-123 PASLEI
+123 PATLEI
-129 IPEGCFDRVPA
+129 IPEDCFDRISA

-159 NNTTQ
+159 DNTTQ

-175 IALPA
+175 NPLPA

-185 DWSLSNYYLWYD
+185 DCSLANWLWD
-197 DYDPVL
+197 DDDDPVL
-203 PDTLESVGSYVFYD
+203 PDTLESVGSYIFYD

-232 SPFTFSCTALQEV
+232 SPYTFYCTDLQEV

-258 FWDCHLTALTI
+258 FWNCQLIALTI

-343 VLYSDGLFDYEL
+343 ALYSDGLFDYEL
-355 SSRGAVLLDCSR
+355 SSRGAVLLGCSR

-374 PDVLEIPAELGGYP
+374 PDVLEIPATLGGYP
-388 VTSIGGWVF
+388 VVGLGAYALCTYDFAGGRDFSI
-397 CSLDG
+397 
-402 CPLDAPFEIVLPEG
+402 IV
-416 LRALDAD
+416 
-423 TFSDC
+423 
-428 FYAANVTLPASLE
+428 
-441 IIPEGCFGRIPAEI
+441 
-455 DFPNGNPRYSCENGF
+455 
-470 LIDNTTQTLLYT
+470 
-482 APSSHGTALPAVRRL
+482 
-497 GDWSLANWLWY
+497 
-508 DDDDPV
+508 
-514 LPDTLESVGSHIFYD
+514 
-529 CCVTRVT
+529 
-536 FPDGVTEL
+536 
-544 SPYTFH
+544 
-550 STDLQEVHLPAS
+550 
-562 LREIP
+562 
-567 DFCFWNCQLTA
+567 
-578 LTIPD
+578 
-583 GVTHIGAQAFNGFTG
+583 
-598 EIIQAVT
+598 
-605 LPASVEFVGYRAFP
+605 
-619 DECDVTALNPQ
+619 
-630 VHFETATEYAER
+630 
-642 IPEYDWYGDEAADV
+642 
-656 LYSDGLFDYELSS
+656 
-669 RGAVLLDCSRF
+669 
-680 FNQPEVPDV
+680 
-689 LEIPSELGGTP
+689 
-700 VVAIAANALNTSES
+700 
-714 CADSLL
+714 
-720 FGIVLPEGVQR
+720 PEGVR
-731 VEADAFQCCHA
+731 FMTSDAFLCCHA
-742 ATQISFPS
+742 ATRISFPS
-750 TLTMLAEGSFFHV
+750 TLDDLPESSFYHV
-763 YAEIDFPNGNPRYS
+763 SAEIDFPNGNPRYS

>member
-18 LAEDAESRRDGA
+18 LAEDAESHRDGV

-80 GGVFCS
+80 GWVFCS
-86 LDGCPVDAPFEVV
+86 LDGSPVDAPFEVV
-99 LPEGLRTLD
+99 LPEGLRALD
-108 AYTFTECF
+108 ADAFADCY
-116 YATKITL
+116 YAAKVTL
-123 PASLEI
+123 PATLEI
-129 IPEGCFDRVPA
+129 IPEDCFDRISA

-159 NNTTQ
+159 DNTTQ

-175 IALPA
+175 NPLPA

-185 DWSLSNYYLWYD
+185 DCSLANWLWD
-197 DYDPVL
+197 DDDDPVL
-203 PDTLESVGSYVFYD
+203 PDTLESVGSYIFYD

-232 SPFTFSCTALQEV
+232 SPYTFYCTDLQEV

-258 FWDCHLTALTI
+258 FWNCQLIALTI

-355 SSRGAVLLDCSR
+355 SSRGAVLLGCSR

-388 VTSIGGWVF
+388 VVGLGAYALCTYDFAGGRDFSI
-397 CSLDG
+397 
-402 CPLDAPFEIVLPEG
+402 IV
-416 LRALDAD
+416 
-423 TFSDC
+423 
-428 FYAANVTLPASLE
+428 
-441 IIPEGCFGRIPAEI
+441 
-455 DFPNGNPRYSCENGF
+455 
-470 LIDNTTQTLLYT
+470 
-482 APSSHGTALPAVRRL
+482 
-497 GDWSLANWLWY
+497 
-508 DDDDPV
+508 
-514 LPDTLESVGSHIFYD
+514 
-529 CCVTRVT
+529 
-536 FPDGVTEL
+536 
-544 SPYTFH
+544 
-550 STDLQEVHLPAS
+550 
-562 LREIP
+562 
-567 DFCFWNCQLTA
+567 
-578 LTIPD
+578 
-583 GVTHIGAQAFNGFTG
+583 
-598 EIIQAVT
+598 
-605 LPASVEFVGYRAFP
+605 
-619 DECDVTALNPQ
+619 
-630 VHFETATEYAER
+630 
-642 IPEYDWYGDEAADV
+642 
-656 LYSDGLFDYELSS
+656 
-669 RGAVLLDCSRF
+669 
-680 FNQPEVPDV
+680 
-689 LEIPSELGGTP
+689 
-700 VVAIAANALNTSES
+700 
-714 CADSLL
+714 
-720 FGIVLPEGVQR
+720 PEGVR
-731 VEADAFQCCHA
+731 FMTSDAFLCCHA
-742 ATQISFPS
+742 ATRISFPS
-750 TLTMLAEGSFFHV
+750 TLDDFPESSFYHV
-763 YAEIDFPNGNPRYS
+763 SAEIDFPNGNPRYS

>member
-52 DSLYMFAE
+52 DSLYMFAD

-70 LGGYPVTSIG
+70 LGGYPVTAIG
-80 GGVFCS
+80 GWLFSS
-86 LDGCPVDAPFEVV
+86 LDVCPVDAPFEV
-99 LPEGLRTLD
+99 
-108 AYTFTECF
+108 ECF
-116 YATKITL
+116 YAVKVTL
-123 PASLEI
+123 PATLEI
-129 IPEGCFDRVPA
+129 IPEGCFDQISA
-140 EIDFPNGNPR
+140 EIEFPNGNPR

-175 IALPA
+175 NPLPA

-185 DWSLSNYYLWYD
+185 DCSLMNWLWYD
-197 DYDPVL
+197 DDDPVL
-203 PDTLESVGSYVFYD
+203 PDTLESVGSYIFYD

-232 SPFTFSCTALQEV
+232 SPYTFYCTDLQEV

-258 FWDCHLTALTI
+258 FWNCQLIALTI

-306 PDECDVTALNPQ
+306 PDECDVTVLNPQ

-343 VLYSDGLFDYEL
+343 ALYSDGLFDYEL

-367 FLNQPEV
+367 FL
-374 PDVLEIPAELGGYP
+374 
-388 VTSIGGWVF
+388 
-397 CSLDG
+397 
-402 CPLDAPFEIVLPEG
+402 
-416 LRALDAD
+416 
-423 TFSDC
+423 
-428 FYAANVTLPASLE
+428 
-441 IIPEGCFGRIPAEI
+441 
-455 DFPNGNPRYSCENGF
+455 
-470 LIDNTTQTLLYT
+470 
-482 APSSHGTALPAVRRL
+482 
-497 GDWSLANWLWY
+497 
-508 DDDDPV
+508 
-514 LPDTLESVGSHIFYD
+514 
-529 CCVTRVT
+529 
-536 FPDGVTEL
+536 
-544 SPYTFH
+544 
-550 STDLQEVHLPAS
+550 
-562 LREIP
+562 
-567 DFCFWNCQLTA
+567 
-578 LTIPD
+578 
-583 GVTHIGAQAFNGFTG
+583 
-598 EIIQAVT
+598 
-605 LPASVEFVGYRAFP
+605 
-619 DECDVTALNPQ
+619 
-630 VHFETATEYAER
+630 
-642 IPEYDWYGDEAADV
+642 
-656 LYSDGLFDYELSS
+656 
-669 RGAVLLDCSRF
+669 
-680 FNQPEVPDV
+680 NQPEVPDV

>member
-6 WVLILLLLPLTA
+6 WVLILLLLPLTV
-18 LAEDAESRRDGA
+18 LAEDAESHRDGA

-38 EAILTGCDWDAMQA
+38 EAVLTGCDWDAMQA

-70 LGGYPVTSIG
+70 LGGYPVTAIG
-80 GGVFCS
+80 GWLFSS
-86 LDGCPVDAPFEVV
+86 LDVCPVDVPFEVV
-99 LPEGLRTLD
+99 LPEGLRALD
-108 AYTFTECF
+108 ADTFAECF
-116 YATKITL
+116 YAVKVTL
-123 PASLEI
+123 PATLEI
-129 IPEGCFDRVPA
+129 IPEGCFNLIEA
-140 EIDFPNGNPR
+140 EIDFPNSNPR

-159 NNTTQ
+159 DRDTQ

-175 IALPA
+175 NPLPA

-185 DWSLSNYYLWYD
+185 DCSLMNWLWD
-197 DYDPVL
+197 DDDDPVL
-203 PDTLESVGSYVFYD
+203 PDTLESVGSYIFYD

-232 SPFTFSCTALQEV
+232 SPYTFYCTDLQEV

-258 FWDCHLTALTI
+258 FWNCQLTALTI

-318 VHFETATEY
+318 VHFETAAEY

-343 VLYSDGLFDYEL
+343 ALYSDGLFDYEL
-355 SSRGAVLLDCSR
+355 SSRGAVLLGCSR

-374 PDVLEIPAELGGYP
+374 PDVLEIPATLGGYP
-388 VTSIGGWVF
+388 VVGLGAYALCTYDFAGGRDFSI
-397 CSLDG
+397 
-402 CPLDAPFEIVLPEG
+402 IV
-416 LRALDAD
+416 
-423 TFSDC
+423 
-428 FYAANVTLPASLE
+428 
-441 IIPEGCFGRIPAEI
+441 
-455 DFPNGNPRYSCENGF
+455 
-470 LIDNTTQTLLYT
+470 
-482 APSSHGTALPAVRRL
+482 
-497 GDWSLANWLWY
+497 
-508 DDDDPV
+508 
-514 LPDTLESVGSHIFYD
+514 
-529 CCVTRVT
+529 
-536 FPDGVTEL
+536 
-544 SPYTFH
+544 
-550 STDLQEVHLPAS
+550 
-562 LREIP
+562 
-567 DFCFWNCQLTA
+567 
-578 LTIPD
+578 
-583 GVTHIGAQAFNGFTG
+583 
-598 EIIQAVT
+598 
-605 LPASVEFVGYRAFP
+605 
-619 DECDVTALNPQ
+619 
-630 VHFETATEYAER
+630 
-642 IPEYDWYGDEAADV
+642 
-656 LYSDGLFDYELSS
+656 
-669 RGAVLLDCSRF
+669 
-680 FNQPEVPDV
+680 
-689 LEIPSELGGTP
+689 
-700 VVAIAANALNTSES
+700 
-714 CADSLL
+714 
-720 FGIVLPEGVQR
+720 PEGVR
-731 VEADAFQCCHA
+731 FMTSDAFLCCHA
-742 ATQISFPS
+742 ATRISFPS
-750 TLTMLAEGSFFHV
+750 TLDDLPESSFYHV
-763 YAEIDFPNGNPRYS
+763 SAEIDFPNGNPRYS

>member
-18 LAEDAESRRDGA
+18 WAEDAEIHRDGA

-38 EAILTGCDWDAMQA
+38 EATLTGCDWDAMQA

-185 DWSLSNYYLWYD
+185 DWSFSNYYLWCD

-374 PDVLEIPAELGGYP
+374 PDVLEIPSELGGTP
-388 VTSIGGWVF
+388 VVAIAANALNTSES
-397 CSLDG
+397 CADSLLFG
-402 CPLDAPFEIVLPEG
+402 IVLPEG
-416 LRALDAD
+416 VQRVEADA
-423 TFSDC
+423 FQC
-428 FYAANVTLPASLE
+428 CHAATQISFPSTLTMLA
-441 IIPEGCFGRIPAEI
+441 EGSFFHVYAEI

-482 APSSHGTALPAVRRL
+482 APSSHGNPLPAVRRL
-497 GDWSLANWLWY
+497 GDCSLMNWLWD

-514 LPDTLESVGSHIFYD
+514 LPDTLESVGSYIFYD
-529 CCVTRVT
+529 CGVTRVT
-536 FPDGVTEL
+536 FPDGITEL
-544 SPYTFH
+544 SPYTFYC
-550 STDLQEVHLPAS
+550 TDLQEVHLPAS

-567 DFCFWNCQLTA
+567 DYCFWNCQLIA

-583 GVTHIGAQAFNGFTG
+583 GVTRIGAHAVDWFTG
-598 EIIQAVT
+598 EIIGAVT

-619 DECDVTALNPQ
+619 DECDVTVLNPQ

-642 IPEYDWYGDEAADV
+642 IPEYDWYGDEAADA

-689 LEIPSELGGTP
+689 LEIPAELGGTP

>member
-80 GGVFCS
+80 GWVFCS
-86 LDGCPVDAPFEVV
+86 LDGSPVDAPFEVV
-99 LPEGLRTLD
+99 LPEGLRALD
-108 AYTFTECF
+108 ADTFADCF
-116 YATKITL
+116 YAANVTL
-123 PASLEI
+123 PATLEI
-129 IPEGCFDRVPA
+129 IPEDCFDRISA

-159 NNTTQ
+159 DNTTQ

-175 IALPA
+175 NPLPA

-185 DWSLSNYYLWYD
+185 DCSLANWLWD
-197 DYDPVL
+197 DDDDPVL
-203 PDTLESVGSYVFYD
+203 PDTLESVGSYIFYD

-232 SPFTFSCTALQEV
+232 SPYTFYCTDLQEV

-258 FWDCHLTALTI
+258 FWNCQLIALTI

-335 WYGDEAAD
+335 WYDDEAAD
-343 VLYSDGLFDYEL
+343 VLYSDGLFNYEL
-355 SSRGAVLLDCSR
+355 SSRGAVLLGCSR

-388 VTSIGGWVF
+388 VVGLGAYALCTYDFAGGRDFSI
-397 CSLDG
+397 
-402 CPLDAPFEIVLPEG
+402 IV
-416 LRALDAD
+416 
-423 TFSDC
+423 
-428 FYAANVTLPASLE
+428 
-441 IIPEGCFGRIPAEI
+441 
-455 DFPNGNPRYSCENGF
+455 
-470 LIDNTTQTLLYT
+470 
-482 APSSHGTALPAVRRL
+482 
-497 GDWSLANWLWY
+497 
-508 DDDDPV
+508 
-514 LPDTLESVGSHIFYD
+514 
-529 CCVTRVT
+529 
-536 FPDGVTEL
+536 
-544 SPYTFH
+544 
-550 STDLQEVHLPAS
+550 
-562 LREIP
+562 
-567 DFCFWNCQLTA
+567 
-578 LTIPD
+578 
-583 GVTHIGAQAFNGFTG
+583 
-598 EIIQAVT
+598 
-605 LPASVEFVGYRAFP
+605 
-619 DECDVTALNPQ
+619 
-630 VHFETATEYAER
+630 
-642 IPEYDWYGDEAADV
+642 
-656 LYSDGLFDYELSS
+656 
-669 RGAVLLDCSRF
+669 
-680 FNQPEVPDV
+680 
-689 LEIPSELGGTP
+689 
-700 VVAIAANALNTSES
+700 
-714 CADSLL
+714 
-720 FGIVLPEGVQR
+720 PEGVR
-731 VEADAFQCCHA
+731 FMTSDAFLCCHA
-742 ATQISFPS
+742 ATRISFPS
-750 TLTMLAEGSFFHV
+750 TLDDLPESSFYHV
-763 YAEIDFPNGNPRYS
+763 SAEIDFPNGNPRYS

>member
-18 LAEDAESRRDGA
+18 WAEDAEIHRDGA

-52 DSLYMFAE
+52 DSLYMFAD

-70 LGGYPVTSIG
+70 LGGYPVTAIG
-80 GGVFCS
+80 GWLFSS
-86 LDGCPVDAPFEVV
+86 LDVCPVDAPFEVV
-99 LPEGLRTLD
+99 FPEGLRALD
-108 AYTFTECF
+108 ADTFAECF
-116 YATKITL
+116 YAVKVTL
-123 PASLEI
+123 PATLEI
-129 IPEGCFDRVPA
+129 IPEGCFDQISA
-140 EIDFPNGNPR
+140 EIEFPNGNPR

-159 NNTTQ
+159 DNTTQ

-175 IALPA
+175 NPLPA

-185 DWSLSNYYLWYD
+185 DCSLMNWLWD
-197 DYDPVL
+197 DDDDPVL
-203 PDTLESVGSYVFYD
+203 PDTLESVGSYIFYD

-232 SPFTFSCTALQEV
+232 SPYTFYCTDLQEV

-258 FWDCHLTALTI
+258 FWNCQLIALTI

-318 VHFETATEY
+318 VHFETAAEY

-343 VLYSDGLFDYEL
+343 ALYSDGLFDYEL
-355 SSRGAVLLDCSR
+355 SSRGAVLL
-367 FLNQPEV
+367 
-374 PDVLEIPAELGGYP
+374 G
-388 VTSIGGWVF
+388 
-397 CSLDG
+397 
-402 CPLDAPFEIVLPEG
+402 
-416 LRALDAD
+416 
-423 TFSDC
+423 
-428 FYAANVTLPASLE
+428 
-441 IIPEGCFGRIPAEI
+441 
-455 DFPNGNPRYSCENGF
+455 
-470 LIDNTTQTLLYT
+470 
-482 APSSHGTALPAVRRL
+482 
-497 GDWSLANWLWY
+497 
-508 DDDDPV
+508 
-514 LPDTLESVGSHIFYD
+514 
-529 CCVTRVT
+529 
-536 FPDGVTEL
+536 
-544 SPYTFH
+544 
-550 STDLQEVHLPAS
+550 
-562 LREIP
+562 
-567 DFCFWNCQLTA
+567 
-578 LTIPD
+578 
-583 GVTHIGAQAFNGFTG
+583 
-598 EIIQAVT
+598 
-605 LPASVEFVGYRAFP
+605 
-619 DECDVTALNPQ
+619 
-630 VHFETATEYAER
+630 
-642 IPEYDWYGDEAADV
+642 
-656 LYSDGLFDYELSS
+656 
-669 RGAVLLDCSRF
+669 CSRF

-689 LEIPSELGGTP
+689 LEIPAELGGTP

>member
-6 WVLILLLLPLTA
+6 WVLILLLLPLSA
-18 LAEDAESRRDGA
+18 LAEDAESHRDGA

-38 EAILTGCDWDAMQA
+38 EATLTGCDWDAMQA

-60 PPVSLEIPAT
+60 PQVSLEIPAT
-70 LGGYPVTSIG
+70 LGGYPVTAIG
-80 GGVFCS
+80 GWLFSS
-86 LDGCPVDAPFEVV
+86 LDVCPVDAPFEVV
-99 LPEGLRTLD
+99 FPEGLRALD
-108 AYTFTECF
+108 ADTFAECF
-116 YATKITL
+116 YAVKVTL
-123 PASLEI
+123 PATLEV
-129 IPEGCFDRVPA
+129 IPEGCFDQIEA

-159 NNTTQ
+159 DNTTQ
-164 TLLYTA
+164 TLLYTT

-175 IALPA
+175 NPLPA

-185 DWSLSNYYLWYD
+185 DCSLMNWLWD
-197 DYDPVL
+197 DDDDPVL
-203 PDTLESVGSYVFYD
+203 PDTLESVGSYIFYD

-232 SPFTFSCTALQEV
+232 SPYTFYCTDLQEV

-258 FWDCHLTALTI
+258 FWNCQLIALTI

-318 VHFETATEY
+318 VHFETAAEY
-327 AERIPEYD
+327 AESHPEYD
-335 WYGDEAAD
+335 WDSDEAAD

-374 PDVLEIPAELGGYP
+374 PDVLEIPATLGGYP
-388 VTSIGGWVF
+388 VTAIGGWVF
-397 CSLDG
+397 SSLDG
-402 CPLDAPFEIVLPEG
+402 CPLDAPFEVVLPEG

-428 FYAANVTLPASLE
+428 FYAANVTLPATLE

-536 FPDGVTEL
+536 FPDGITEL

-567 DFCFWNCQLTA
+567 DHCFWNCQLTA

-583 GVTHIGAQAFNGFTG
+583 GVTRIGAHAFDGFTG
-598 EIIQAVT
+598 EIIGAVT

-630 VHFETATEYAER
+630 VHFETVAEYA
-642 IPEYDWYGDEAADV
+642 

-669 RGAVLLDCSRF
+669 RGAVLLGCSRF

-689 LEIPSELGGTP
+689 LEIPAKLGGYP
-700 VVAIAANALNTSES
+700 VVGLGAYALCTYDF
-714 CADSLL
+714 ADVRDFSI
-720 FGIVLPEGVQR
+720 IVPEGVR
-731 VEADAFQCCHA
+731 FMTSDAFLCCHA
-742 ATQISFPS
+742 ATRISFPS
-750 TLTMLAEGSFFHV
+750 TLDDLPENSFYQV
-763 YAEIDFPNGNPRYS
+763 SAEIDFPNGNPRYS

-833 GPYALD
+833 GPYALY
-839 GQYTGD
+839 GQYTDD
-845 FSPLAALILPDGV
+845 FSPLAALILPDGI
-858 RELSDCSIYGCWEIQ
+858 RELSDCSIYAGREIQ
-873 LLRFPATLTEIPA
+873 LLRFSATLTEIPA

>member
-18 LAEDAESRRDGA
+18 WAEDAEIHRDGA

-38 EAILTGCDWDAMQA
+38 EATLTGCDWDAMQA
-52 DSLYMFAE
+52 DSLYMFAD

-70 LGGYPVTSIG
+70 LGGYPVTAIG
-80 GGVFCS
+80 GWLFSS
-86 LDGCPVDAPFEVV
+86 LDVCPVDAPFEVV
-99 LPEGLRTLD
+99 FPEGLRALD
-108 AYTFTECF
+108 ADTFAECF
-116 YATKITL
+116 YAVKVTL
-123 PASLEI
+123 PATLEV
-129 IPEGCFDRVPA
+129 IPEGCFDQIEA

-159 NNTTQ
+159 DNTTQ
-164 TLLYTA
+164 TLLYTT

-175 IALPA
+175 NPLPA

-185 DWSLSNYYLWYD
+185 DCSLMNWLWD
-197 DYDPVL
+197 DDDDPVL

-318 VHFETATEY
+318 VHFETAAEY
-327 AERIPEYD
+327 AERRSEYD
-335 WYGDEAAD
+335 WDSDEAAD
-343 VLYSDGLFDYEL
+343 ALYSDGLFDYEL

-388 VTSIGGWVF
+388 VTAIGGWVF

-402 CPLDAPFEIVLPEG
+402 CPVDAPFEVVLPEG

-423 TFSDC
+423 TFADC

-482 APSSHGTALPAVRRL
+482 TPSSHGNPLPAVRRL
-497 GDWSLANWLWY
+497 GDCSLMNWLWD

-514 LPDTLESVGSHIFYD
+514 LPDTLESVGSYVFYD
-529 CCVTRVT
+529 CGVTRVT
-536 FPDGVTEL
+536 FPDGITEL
-544 SPYTFH
+544 SPFTF
-550 STDLQEVHLPAS
+550 SCTALQEVHLPAS

-567 DFCFWNCQLTA
+567 DYCFWDCHLTA

-583 GVTHIGAQAFNGFTG
+583 GVTRIGAHAVDWFTG
-598 EIIQAVT
+598 EIIGAVT

-630 VHFETATEYAER
+630 VHFETAAEYAER
-642 IPEYDWYGDEAADV
+642 IPEYDWYGDEAADA

-680 FNQPEVPDV
+680 LNQPEVPDV

>member
-18 LAEDAESRRDGA
+18 LAEDAESHRDGM

-80 GGVFCS
+80 GWVFCS
-86 LDGCPVDAPFEVV
+86 LDGSPVDAPFEVV
-99 LPEGLRTLD
+99 LPEGLRALD
-108 AYTFTECF
+108 ADAFADCY
-116 YATKITL
+116 YAAKVTL
-123 PASLEI
+123 PATLEI
-129 IPEGCFDRVPA
+129 IPEDCFDRISA

-159 NNTTQ
+159 DNTTQ

-175 IALPA
+175 NPLPS

-185 DWSLSNYYLWYD
+185 DCSLANWLWD
-197 DYDPVL
+197 DDDDPVL
-203 PDTLESVGSYVFYD
+203 PDTLESVGSYIFYD

-232 SPFTFSCTALQEV
+232 SPYTFYCTDLQEV

-258 FWDCHLTALTI
+258 FWNCQLIALTI

-335 WYGDEAAD
+335 WYGGEAAD

-374 PDVLEIPAELGGYP
+374 PDVLEIPATLGGYP
-388 VTSIGGWVF
+388 VVGLGAYALCTYDFAGGRDFSI
-397 CSLDG
+397 
-402 CPLDAPFEIVLPEG
+402 IV
-416 LRALDAD
+416 
-423 TFSDC
+423 
-428 FYAANVTLPASLE
+428 
-441 IIPEGCFGRIPAEI
+441 
-455 DFPNGNPRYSCENGF
+455 
-470 LIDNTTQTLLYT
+470 
-482 APSSHGTALPAVRRL
+482 
-497 GDWSLANWLWY
+497 
-508 DDDDPV
+508 
-514 LPDTLESVGSHIFYD
+514 
-529 CCVTRVT
+529 
-536 FPDGVTEL
+536 
-544 SPYTFH
+544 
-550 STDLQEVHLPAS
+550 
-562 LREIP
+562 
-567 DFCFWNCQLTA
+567 
-578 LTIPD
+578 
-583 GVTHIGAQAFNGFTG
+583 
-598 EIIQAVT
+598 
-605 LPASVEFVGYRAFP
+605 
-619 DECDVTALNPQ
+619 
-630 VHFETATEYAER
+630 
-642 IPEYDWYGDEAADV
+642 
-656 LYSDGLFDYELSS
+656 
-669 RGAVLLDCSRF
+669 
-680 FNQPEVPDV
+680 
-689 LEIPSELGGTP
+689 
-700 VVAIAANALNTSES
+700 
-714 CADSLL
+714 
-720 FGIVLPEGVQR
+720 PEGVR
-731 VEADAFQCCHA
+731 FMTSDAFLCCHA
-742 ATQISFPS
+742 ATRISFPS
-750 TLTMLAEGSFFHV
+750 TLDDLPESSFYHV
-763 YAEIDFPNGNPRYS
+763 SAEIDFPNGNPRYS

-833 GPYALD
+833 SPYALD

>member
-60 PPVSLEIPAT
+60 PQVSLEIPAT

-80 GGVFCS
+80 GWVFCS

-99 LPEGLRTLD
+99 LPEGLRALD
-108 AYTFTECF
+108 ADTFSDCF
-116 YATKITL
+116 YAANVTL

-129 IPEGCFDRVPA
+129 IPEDCFDRISA

-159 NNTTQ
+159 DNTTQ

-175 IALPA
+175 NPLPA

-185 DWSLSNYYLWYD
+185 DCSLMNWLWD
-197 DYDPVL
+197 DDDDPVL
-203 PDTLESVGSYVFYD
+203 PDTLESVGSYIFYD

-232 SPFTFSCTALQEV
+232 SPYTFYCTDLQEV

-258 FWDCHLTALTI
+258 FWNCQLIALTI

-318 VHFETATEY
+318 VHFETA
-327 AERIPEYD
+327 A
-335 WYGDEAAD
+335 
-343 VLYSDGLFDYEL
+343 
-355 SSRGAVLLDCSR
+355 
-367 FLNQPEV
+367 
-374 PDVLEIPAELGGYP
+374 
-388 VTSIGGWVF
+388 
-397 CSLDG
+397 
-402 CPLDAPFEIVLPEG
+402 
-416 LRALDAD
+416 
-423 TFSDC
+423 
-428 FYAANVTLPASLE
+428 
-441 IIPEGCFGRIPAEI
+441 
-455 DFPNGNPRYSCENGF
+455 
-470 LIDNTTQTLLYT
+470 
-482 APSSHGTALPAVRRL
+482 
-497 GDWSLANWLWY
+497 
-508 DDDDPV
+508 
-514 LPDTLESVGSHIFYD
+514 
-529 CCVTRVT
+529 
-536 FPDGVTEL
+536 
-544 SPYTFH
+544 
-550 STDLQEVHLPAS
+550 
-562 LREIP
+562 
-567 DFCFWNCQLTA
+567 
-578 LTIPD
+578 
-583 GVTHIGAQAFNGFTG
+583 
-598 EIIQAVT
+598 
-605 LPASVEFVGYRAFP
+605 
-619 DECDVTALNPQ
+619 
-630 VHFETATEYAER
+630 EYAER

-689 LEIPSELGGTP
+689 LEIPAKLGGYP
-700 VVAIAANALNTSES
+700 VVGLGAYALCTYDF
-714 CADSLL
+714 ADVRDFSI
-720 FGIVLPEGVQR
+720 IVPEGVR
-731 VEADAFQCCHA
+731 FMTSDAFLCCHD
-742 ATQISFPS
+742 ATRISFPS
-750 TLTMLAEGSFFHV
+750 TLDDLPESSFYHV

-823 IRLPDTLESI
+823 ICLPDTLESI

-919 ELSAVTLPASV
+919 ELSVVTLPASV

>member
-60 PPVSLEIPAT
+60 PQVSLEIPAT

-80 GGVFCS
+80 GWVFCS

-99 LPEGLRTLD
+99 LPEGLRALD
-108 AYTFTECF
+108 ADTFSDCF
-116 YATKITL
+116 YAANVTL

-129 IPEGCFDRVPA
+129 IPEDCFDRISA

-159 NNTTQ
+159 DNTTQ

-175 IALPA
+175 NPLPA

-185 DWSLSNYYLWYD
+185 DCSLMNWLWD
-197 DYDPVL
+197 DDDDPVL
-203 PDTLESVGSYVFYD
+203 PDTLESVGSYIFYD

-232 SPFTFSCTALQEV
+232 SPYTFYCTDLQEV

-258 FWDCHLTALTI
+258 FWNCQLIALTI

-318 VHFETATEY
+318 VHFETAAEY
-327 AERIPEYD
+327 
-335 WYGDEAAD
+335 
-343 VLYSDGLFDYEL
+343 S
-355 SSRGAVLLDCSR
+355 
-367 FLNQPEV
+367 
-374 PDVLEIPAELGGYP
+374 
-388 VTSIGGWVF
+388 
-397 CSLDG
+397 
-402 CPLDAPFEIVLPEG
+402 
-416 LRALDAD
+416 
-423 TFSDC
+423 
-428 FYAANVTLPASLE
+428 
-441 IIPEGCFGRIPAEI
+441 
-455 DFPNGNPRYSCENGF
+455 
-470 LIDNTTQTLLYT
+470 
-482 APSSHGTALPAVRRL
+482 
-497 GDWSLANWLWY
+497 
-508 DDDDPV
+508 
-514 LPDTLESVGSHIFYD
+514 
-529 CCVTRVT
+529 
-536 FPDGVTEL
+536 
-544 SPYTFH
+544 
-550 STDLQEVHLPAS
+550 
-562 LREIP
+562 
-567 DFCFWNCQLTA
+567 
-578 LTIPD
+578 
-583 GVTHIGAQAFNGFTG
+583 
-598 EIIQAVT
+598 
-605 LPASVEFVGYRAFP
+605 
-619 DECDVTALNPQ
+619 
-630 VHFETATEYAER
+630 
-642 IPEYDWYGDEAADV
+642 

-689 LEIPSELGGTP
+689 LEIPAKLGGYP
-700 VVAIAANALNTSES
+700 VVGLGAYALCTYDFSNGRDFSI
-714 CADSLL
+714 
-720 FGIVLPEGVQR
+720 IVPEGVR
-731 VEADAFQCCHA
+731 FVTSDAFLCCYA
-742 ATQISFPS
+742 ATRISFPS
-750 TLTMLAEGSFFHV
+750 TLDDLPENSFYHV
-763 YAEIDFPNGNPRYS
+763 SAEIDFPNGNPRYS

-873 LLRFPATLTEIPA
+873 LLLFPATLTEIPA

-919 ELSAVTLPASV
+919 ELCAVTLPASV

>member
-80 GGVFCS
+80 GWVFCS

-99 LPEGLRTLD
+99 LPEGLRALD
-108 AYTFTECF
+108 ADTFADCF
-116 YATKITL
+116 YAANVTL
-123 PASLEI
+123 PATLEI
-129 IPEGCFDRVPA
+129 IPEDCFDRISA
-140 EIDFPNGNPR
+140 EIEFPNGNPR

-159 NNTTQ
+159 DNTTQ

-175 IALPA
+175 NPLPA

-185 DWSLSNYYLWYD
+185 DCSLANWLWD
-197 DYDPVL
+197 DDDDPVL
-203 PDTLESVGSYVFYD
+203 PDTLESVGSYIFYD

-232 SPFTFSCTALQEV
+232 SPYTFYCTDLQEV

-258 FWDCHLTALTI
+258 FWNCQLIALTI

-335 WYGDEAAD
+335 WYGGEAAD

-355 SSRGAVLLDCSR
+355 SSRGAVLLGCSR

-388 VTSIGGWVF
+388 VVGLGAYALCTYDFAGGRDFSI
-397 CSLDG
+397 
-402 CPLDAPFEIVLPEG
+402 IV
-416 LRALDAD
+416 
-423 TFSDC
+423 
-428 FYAANVTLPASLE
+428 
-441 IIPEGCFGRIPAEI
+441 
-455 DFPNGNPRYSCENGF
+455 
-470 LIDNTTQTLLYT
+470 
-482 APSSHGTALPAVRRL
+482 
-497 GDWSLANWLWY
+497 
-508 DDDDPV
+508 
-514 LPDTLESVGSHIFYD
+514 
-529 CCVTRVT
+529 
-536 FPDGVTEL
+536 
-544 SPYTFH
+544 
-550 STDLQEVHLPAS
+550 
-562 LREIP
+562 
-567 DFCFWNCQLTA
+567 
-578 LTIPD
+578 
-583 GVTHIGAQAFNGFTG
+583 
-598 EIIQAVT
+598 
-605 LPASVEFVGYRAFP
+605 
-619 DECDVTALNPQ
+619 
-630 VHFETATEYAER
+630 
-642 IPEYDWYGDEAADV
+642 
-656 LYSDGLFDYELSS
+656 
-669 RGAVLLDCSRF
+669 
-680 FNQPEVPDV
+680 
-689 LEIPSELGGTP
+689 
-700 VVAIAANALNTSES
+700 
-714 CADSLL
+714 
-720 FGIVLPEGVQR
+720 PEGVR
-731 VEADAFQCCHA
+731 FMTSDAFLCCHA
-742 ATQISFPS
+742 ATRISFPS
-750 TLTMLAEGSFFHV
+750 TLDDLPESSFYHV
-763 YAEIDFPNGNPRYS
+763 SAEIDFPNGNPRYS

-873 LLRFPATLTEIPA
+873 LLRFPATLMEIPA

>member
-52 DSLYMFAE
+52 DSLYMFAD

-80 GGVFCS
+80 GWVFCS
-86 LDGCPVDAPFEVV
+86 LDGSPVDAPFEVV
-99 LPEGLRTLD
+99 LPEGLRALD
-108 AYTFTECF
+108 ADAFADCY
-116 YATKITL
+116 YAAKVTL
-123 PASLEI
+123 PATLEI
-129 IPEGCFDRVPA
+129 IPEDCFDRISA

-159 NNTTQ
+159 DNTTQ

-175 IALPA
+175 NPLPA

-185 DWSLSNYYLWYD
+185 DCSLANWLWD
-197 DYDPVL
+197 DDDDPVL
-203 PDTLESVGSYVFYD
+203 PDTLESVGSYIFYD

-232 SPFTFSCTALQEV
+232 SPYTFYCTDLQEV

-258 FWDCHLTALTI
+258 FWNCQLIALTI

-335 WYGDEAAD
+335 WYGGEAAD
-343 VLYSDGLFDYEL
+343 VLYSDGLFDCEL
-355 SSRGAVLLDCSR
+355 SSRGAVLLGCSR

-374 PDVLEIPAELGGYP
+374 PDVLEIPAELGG
-388 VTSIGGWVF
+388 
-397 CSLDG
+397 
-402 CPLDAPFEIVLPEG
+402 
-416 LRALDAD
+416 
-423 TFSDC
+423 
-428 FYAANVTLPASLE
+428 
-441 IIPEGCFGRIPAEI
+441 
-455 DFPNGNPRYSCENGF
+455 
-470 LIDNTTQTLLYT
+470 
-482 APSSHGTALPAVRRL
+482 
-497 GDWSLANWLWY
+497 
-508 DDDDPV
+508 
-514 LPDTLESVGSHIFYD
+514 
-529 CCVTRVT
+529 
-536 FPDGVTEL
+536 
-544 SPYTFH
+544 
-550 STDLQEVHLPAS
+550 
-562 LREIP
+562 
-567 DFCFWNCQLTA
+567 
-578 LTIPD
+578 
-583 GVTHIGAQAFNGFTG
+583 
-598 EIIQAVT
+598 
-605 LPASVEFVGYRAFP
+605 
-619 DECDVTALNPQ
+619 
-630 VHFETATEYAER
+630 
-642 IPEYDWYGDEAADV
+642 
-656 LYSDGLFDYELSS
+656 
-669 RGAVLLDCSRF
+669 
-680 FNQPEVPDV
+680 
-689 LEIPSELGGTP
+689 TP

-714 CADSLL
+714 YADSLL

>member
-80 GGVFCS
+80 GWVFCS
-86 LDGCPVDAPFEVV
+86 LDGSPVDAPFEVV
-99 LPEGLRTLD
+99 LPEGLRALD
-108 AYTFTECF
+108 ADAFADCY
-116 YATKITL
+116 YAAKVTL
-123 PASLEI
+123 PATLEI
-129 IPEGCFDRVPA
+129 IPEDCFDRISA

-159 NNTTQ
+159 DNTTQ

-175 IALPA
+175 NPLPA

-185 DWSLSNYYLWYD
+185 DCSLANWLWD
-197 DYDPVL
+197 DDDDPVL
-203 PDTLESVGSYVFYD
+203 PDTLESVGSYIFYD

-232 SPFTFSCTALQEV
+232 SPYTFYCTDLQEV

-258 FWDCHLTALTI
+258 FWNCQLIALTI

-335 WYGDEAAD
+335 WYGGEAAD

-355 SSRGAVLLDCSR
+355 SSRGAVLLGCSR

-388 VTSIGGWVF
+388 VVGLGAYALCTYDFAGGRDFSI
-397 CSLDG
+397 
-402 CPLDAPFEIVLPEG
+402 IV
-416 LRALDAD
+416 
-423 TFSDC
+423 
-428 FYAANVTLPASLE
+428 
-441 IIPEGCFGRIPAEI
+441 
-455 DFPNGNPRYSCENGF
+455 
-470 LIDNTTQTLLYT
+470 
-482 APSSHGTALPAVRRL
+482 
-497 GDWSLANWLWY
+497 
-508 DDDDPV
+508 
-514 LPDTLESVGSHIFYD
+514 
-529 CCVTRVT
+529 
-536 FPDGVTEL
+536 
-544 SPYTFH
+544 
-550 STDLQEVHLPAS
+550 
-562 LREIP
+562 
-567 DFCFWNCQLTA
+567 
-578 LTIPD
+578 
-583 GVTHIGAQAFNGFTG
+583 
-598 EIIQAVT
+598 
-605 LPASVEFVGYRAFP
+605 
-619 DECDVTALNPQ
+619 
-630 VHFETATEYAER
+630 
-642 IPEYDWYGDEAADV
+642 
-656 LYSDGLFDYELSS
+656 
-669 RGAVLLDCSRF
+669 
-680 FNQPEVPDV
+680 
-689 LEIPSELGGTP
+689 
-700 VVAIAANALNTSES
+700 
-714 CADSLL
+714 
-720 FGIVLPEGVQR
+720 PEGVR
-731 VEADAFQCCHA
+731 FMTSDAFLCCHA
-742 ATQISFPS
+742 ATRISFPS
-750 TLTMLAEGSFFHV
+750 TLDDLPESSFYHV
-763 YAEIDFPNGNPRYS
+763 SAEIDFPNGNPRYS

>member
-60 PPVSLEIPAT
+60 PSVSLEIPAT

-80 GGVFCS
+80 GWVFCS

-99 LPEGLRTLD
+99 LPEGLRALD
-108 AYTFTECF
+108 ADAFADCY
-116 YATKITL
+116 YAAKVTL
-123 PASLEI
+123 PATLEI
-129 IPEGCFDRVPA
+129 IPEDCFDRISA

-159 NNTTQ
+159 DNTTQ

-175 IALPA
+175 NPLPA

-185 DWSLSNYYLWYD
+185 DCSLMNWLWD
-197 DYDPVL
+197 DDDDPVL
-203 PDTLESVGSYVFYD
+203 PDTLESVGSYIFYD

-232 SPFTFSCTALQEV
+232 SPYTFYCTDLQEV

-258 FWDCHLTALTI
+258 FWNCQLIALTI

-335 WYGDEAAD
+335 WYGGEAAD

-355 SSRGAVLLDCSR
+355 SSRGAVLLGCSR

-374 PDVLEIPAELGGYP
+374 PDVLEIPATLGGYP
-388 VTSIGGWVF
+388 VVGLGAYALCTYDFAGGRDFSI
-397 CSLDG
+397 
-402 CPLDAPFEIVLPEG
+402 IV
-416 LRALDAD
+416 
-423 TFSDC
+423 
-428 FYAANVTLPASLE
+428 
-441 IIPEGCFGRIPAEI
+441 
-455 DFPNGNPRYSCENGF
+455 
-470 LIDNTTQTLLYT
+470 
-482 APSSHGTALPAVRRL
+482 
-497 GDWSLANWLWY
+497 
-508 DDDDPV
+508 
-514 LPDTLESVGSHIFYD
+514 
-529 CCVTRVT
+529 
-536 FPDGVTEL
+536 
-544 SPYTFH
+544 
-550 STDLQEVHLPAS
+550 
-562 LREIP
+562 
-567 DFCFWNCQLTA
+567 
-578 LTIPD
+578 
-583 GVTHIGAQAFNGFTG
+583 
-598 EIIQAVT
+598 
-605 LPASVEFVGYRAFP
+605 
-619 DECDVTALNPQ
+619 
-630 VHFETATEYAER
+630 
-642 IPEYDWYGDEAADV
+642 
-656 LYSDGLFDYELSS
+656 
-669 RGAVLLDCSRF
+669 
-680 FNQPEVPDV
+680 
-689 LEIPSELGGTP
+689 
-700 VVAIAANALNTSES
+700 
-714 CADSLL
+714 
-720 FGIVLPEGVQR
+720 PEGVR
-731 VEADAFQCCHA
+731 FMTSDAFLCCHA
-742 ATQISFPS
+742 ATRISFPS
-750 TLTMLAEGSFFHV
+750 TLDDLPESSFYHV
-763 YAEIDFPNGNPRYS
+763 SAEIDFPNGNPRYS

>member
-38 EAILTGCDWDAMQA
+38 EAVLTGCDWDAMQA

-80 GGVFCS
+80 GWVFCS

-99 LPEGLRTLD
+99 LPEGLRALD
-108 AYTFTECF
+108 ADTFAECF
-116 YATKITL
+116 YAVKVTL
-123 PASLEI
+123 PATLEI
-129 IPEGCFDRVPA
+129 IPEGCFNLIEA
-140 EIDFPNGNPR
+140 EIDFPNSNPR

-159 NNTTQ
+159 DRDTQ

-175 IALPA
+175 NPLPA

-185 DWSLSNYYLWYD
+185 DCSLMNWLWD
-197 DYDPVL
+197 DDDDPVL
-203 PDTLESVGSYVFYD
+203 PDTLESVGSYIFYD

-232 SPFTFSCTALQEV
+232 SPYTFYCTDLQEV

-258 FWDCHLTALTI
+258 FWNCQLTALTI

-318 VHFETATEY
+318 VHFETAAEY

-355 SSRGAVLLDCSR
+355 SSRGAVLLGCSR

-388 VTSIGGWVF
+388 VVGLGAYALCTYDFAGGRDFSI
-397 CSLDG
+397 
-402 CPLDAPFEIVLPEG
+402 IV
-416 LRALDAD
+416 
-423 TFSDC
+423 
-428 FYAANVTLPASLE
+428 
-441 IIPEGCFGRIPAEI
+441 
-455 DFPNGNPRYSCENGF
+455 
-470 LIDNTTQTLLYT
+470 
-482 APSSHGTALPAVRRL
+482 
-497 GDWSLANWLWY
+497 
-508 DDDDPV
+508 
-514 LPDTLESVGSHIFYD
+514 
-529 CCVTRVT
+529 
-536 FPDGVTEL
+536 
-544 SPYTFH
+544 
-550 STDLQEVHLPAS
+550 
-562 LREIP
+562 
-567 DFCFWNCQLTA
+567 
-578 LTIPD
+578 
-583 GVTHIGAQAFNGFTG
+583 
-598 EIIQAVT
+598 
-605 LPASVEFVGYRAFP
+605 
-619 DECDVTALNPQ
+619 
-630 VHFETATEYAER
+630 
-642 IPEYDWYGDEAADV
+642 
-656 LYSDGLFDYELSS
+656 
-669 RGAVLLDCSRF
+669 
-680 FNQPEVPDV
+680 
-689 LEIPSELGGTP
+689 
-700 VVAIAANALNTSES
+700 
-714 CADSLL
+714 
-720 FGIVLPEGVQR
+720 PEGVR
-731 VEADAFQCCHA
+731 FMTSDAFLCCHA
-742 ATQISFPS
+742 ATRISFPS
-750 TLTMLAEGSFFHV
+750 TLDDLPESSFYHV
-763 YAEIDFPNGNPRYS
+763 SAEIDFPNGNPRYS